1 MSATRVCVTIL
12 FAASVFFAAP
22 AYAQPSNP
30 CDPRYHWLTPSN
42 CQSLIEHVGQEIAAL
57 RGDIAQQSAR
67 IAAARRRFWA
77 TYPDKPGA
85 AAARDEFGKM
95 MYDKD
100 AYYVWIAVTNA
111 LGGAKGAD
119 LIGGKMDGGISQSA
133 SPEFDDWTK
142 AILANMGGDP
152 FRNLNSNLTNDD
164 LKDLLHLPERFLK
177 ALAASEKKH
186 EIYVVQRDWAEFD
199 AAGREPVG
207 LDNPAVFFPAM
218 CVRLQEIPWD
228 DALSEYDGMLK
239 ALGDDAIRK
248 AVQQVRAAPKA
259 SGGYLRVSV
268 QESVKL
274 TPSGNKVPDPSVPQ
288 PEGVIGFVSS
298 PIQAVERL
306 AIQGDD
312 RRYLLWLLTR
322 NRPSRSSTIDLATV
336 WQYADTT
343 YRQFVIAFGDQDVL
357 QAARLVRTATKRMTS
372 GGVMDPAAIGATRSD
387 PYRAF
392 EDIVTRKNP
401 RGYVRAIL
409 AVKRN
414 LKTAADVDVAYKSFV
429 AATGETA
436 VLAAAK
442 KMAAKEPNA
451 NYDGDLDM
459 LTSVLNGSLSLDKPA
474 ETLVDFPDFLAWK
487 GFPAGTKVTYV
498 HRRMGRI
505 SATNNNLVAGKPM
518 FRSIYLLNSIDDN
531 VANLWQTE
539 IVYDP
544 DGTAHTPRDTEI
556 ADPAKIPQPTQRV
569 QAATPVG
576 SGQETMVIDG
586 RKIPTQWQSV
596 SSPYA
601 GNCTMITTTWTSDEV
616 PTGLVRKVEETRCP
630 TIAGSINETI
640 LESVEGV
647 RAGSAP
653 ASVPTQNVS
662 ASQPAPV
669 SAAAPAPLSKTP
681 AGKGPSQPPPA
692 SPAVPNTEVP
702 NPPLSNQAPQSPPV
716 QAVTPPKPTAPTSAP
731 DPARMNALRLRYS
744 ADATR
749 YGQDNNN
756 LSRSLTRPRPG
767 GRTPLPADVQAALDQ
782 ARSQLNTAHL
792 SYGRGDVVQAEQDL
806 QNLEAT
812 LTTIEKF
819 LGR

>member
-1 MSATRVCVTIL
+1 MSAIRTCATIL
-12 FAASVFFAAP
+12 FGVSFVFAAP
-22 AYAQPSNP
+22 IYAQPSNP

-42 CQSLIEHVGQEIAAL
+42 CQGLITRIGQEIAEL
-57 RGDIAQQSAR
+57 RGDITQQSAR

-77 TYPDKPGA
+77 TYPDKSGA

-95 MYDKD
+95 LYDKD

-111 LGGAKGAD
+111 LGGARGAHF
-119 LIGGKMDGGISQSA
+119 IGGKMDGGISQSA

-142 AILANMGGDP
+142 AIVANMGGDP
-152 FRNLNSNLTNDD
+152 FRNLNPNLTNDD
-164 LKDLLHLPERFLK
+164 LRDLQHLPERFVK

-199 AAGREPVG
+199 AAGREPAG
-207 LDNPAVFFPAM
+207 LDDPAVFFPAM

-228 DALSEYDGMLK
+228 DALSEYGGMLK
-239 ALGDDAIRK
+239 VLGDDAIRK
-248 AVQQVRAAPKA
+248 AVQQVRAAPKG
-259 SGGYLRVSV
+259 SGGFLRVSV
-268 QESVKL
+268 QEPIKL
-274 TPSGNKVPDPSVPQ
+274 TPSGNEVPDPSVPQ

-322 NRPSRSSTIDLATV
+322 NRPSRSSTIDLATM

-343 YRQFVIAFGDQDVL
+343 YRQFVIAFGEQDVL

-414 LKTAADVDVAYKSFV
+414 LKTAADVDAAYKSFV
-429 AATGETA
+429 AASGETA

-474 ETLVDFPDFLAWK
+474 ETLVDFPDYLAWK

-498 HRRMGRI
+498 HRKMGRI
-505 SATNNNLVAGKPM
+505 SATNNSLVAGKPM
-518 FRSIYLLNSIDDN
+518 FRSIYLLNSIDDSS
-531 VANLWQTE
+531 ARLWLTE
-539 IVYDP
+539 IAYDP
-544 DGTAHTPRDTEI
+544 DGKAHSPRDTEI
-556 ADPAKIPQPTQRV
+556 GYTAKIPQPTGRSP
-569 QAATPVG
+569 AKTLLE
-576 SGQETMVIDG
+576 SGQKTLMVNG
-586 RKIPTQWQSV
+586 RQILTRWQYV
-596 SSPYA
+596 SAPYGA
-601 GNCTMITTTWTSDEV
+601 CTMLTTSWTSDEV
-616 PTGLVRKVEETRCP
+616 PTGLVRKLEEMRCQQS
-630 TIAGSINETI
+630 ASIDETI
-640 LESVEGV
+640 LESVQGV
-647 RAGSAP
+647 RAGGAP
-653 ASVPTQNVS
+653 NATAGGNVPES
-662 ASQPAPV
+662 DPSSV
-669 SAAAPAPLSKTP
+669 SAAP
-681 AGKGPSQPPPA
+681 
-692 SPAVPNTEVP
+692 PAVPPAGN
-702 NPPLSNQAPQSPPV
+702 NPASAAATQPGRPSTDPGLNQSPQAPPIR
-716 QAVTPPKPTAPTSAP
+716 AVTPST
-731 DPARMNALRLRYS
+731 
-744 ADATR
+744 
-749 YGQDNNN
+749 
-756 LSRSLTRPRPG
+756 PG
-767 GRTPLPADVQAALDQ
+767 GASAASSRTNELQQRYKTDLAHFNNDMNELGQFSARTRTRLPP
-782 ARSQLNTAHL
+782 
-792 SYGRGDVVQAEQDL
+792 DVVEARAQLQRLLGAYVVAIRRSNYDEAEQDL
-806 QNLEAT
+806 QTAEAT
-812 LTTIEKF
+812 ALLIEKF